1 MASDPAVQ
9 GLHVSDPG
17 CRLIQ
22 LRMVEDSTD
31 AAYNGCRG
39 ERGRM
44 SAVDPIPVADCV
56 ASRRVANNIAPRDG
70 GFRKTRGGA
79 SGFGQG
85 AGLALQ
91 LAMQF
96 FPIGRAW
103 FMEAVVLERP
113 PRLMY

>member
-1 MASDPAVQ
+1 M
-9 GLHVSDPG
+9 
-17 CRLIQ
+17 
-22 LRMVEDSTD
+22 EDGAD
-31 AAYNGCRG
+31 AAHNGRRR
-39 ERGRM
+39 ERGGM
-44 SAVDPIPVADCV
+44 GGVDPIPVADCV

-113 PRLMY
+113 PWLMY